1 MKSPLFIIGNP
12 RSGTTLLRLML
23 TCHKEIVVPPECG
36 FAVWLYRNYTDWHDR
51 AVDEVVQS
59 FVADLMKC
67 RKIETWKLDE
77 EKLHHFL
84 SAARPSSYPEATSL
98 VYEYYGLSRG
108 RNFSRWGDKNNFY
121 VDHIP
126 ALHEMFPSAY
136 YVHIVRD
143 GRNVACSYKRLHKEQ
158 IKAPYAPRLPHRI
171 QDIAQEWRKN
181 LQTINASFD
190 ALGRERVHEIRL
202 EDLVCNTQESLTEI
216 CSFLGEE
223 FDPAMLDYH
232 RLNAEEELEP
242 KEFAQWKG
250 KTFQPPLKD
259 ENDLYK
265 SGLSVHDTHIFEDIG
280 GDMLLKYGYTV

>member
-1 MKSPLFIIGNP
+1 
-12 RSGTTLLRLML
+12 ML
-23 TCHKEIVVPPECG
+23 TCHGEIMVPPECG
-36 FAVWLYRNYTDWHDR
+36 FAVWLYQKYADWHDR
-51 AVDEVVQS
+51 AVHKVIQS

-77 EKLHHFL
+77 EKLLHFL
-84 SAARPSSYPEATSL
+84 SDARPSSYPEATSL

-108 RNFSRWGDKNNFY
+108 RSFSRWGDKNNFY
-121 VDHIP
+121 IDHIP
-126 ALHEMFPSAY
+126 TLQEMFPSAY
-136 YVHIVRD
+136 YVHIIRD

-158 IKAPYAPRLPHRI
+158 ITSPYAPRLPHRI

-190 ALGRERVHEIRL
+190 ALGRERVYEIRL
-202 EDLVCNTQESLTEI
+202 EDLVSNTQKSLTGM

-242 KEFAQWKG
+242 KEFSQWKE

-265 SGLSVHDTHIFEDIG
+265 SELSVHDTHIFEDIG
-280 GDMLLKYGYTV
+280 GDMLSKYGYTV